1 MIIMLQAHLV
11 KFLPLD
17 CVMFIV
23 LMIRSQVCRVQ
34 GVVLSSLDK
43 ILVHNP
49 HKGLIVVK
57 AELVEQ

>member
-1 MIIMLQAHLV
+1 MLHADLV

-23 LMIRSQVCRVQ
+23 FMIRSQVCRVQ
-34 GVVLSSLDK
+34 GVVFGSLDE